1 MVYTRKTS
9 LKEIFV
15 LERGVANS
23 PNTLVYLLYLMCWQI
38 PCTTLTQVWYLKA
51 LVQVFSIAM
60 IINSTNF
67 DSSVSV
73 W

>member
-1 MVYTRKTS
+1 MVYKRKTS

-23 PNTLVYLLYLMCWQI
+23 PNTLVCLLYLMCWQI
-38 PCTTLTQVWYLKA
+38 PCTTLTQFWYLKA